1 MILGGVVGLLSE
13 GRGREAANLVVSSI
27 KQVVNLRP
35 FQSIFILLCLLA
47 GAWAQA
53 PVVEKVE
60 PPDWWAGHTINPVR
74 LLVRGDNLKGARV
87 SSVSRALKIDN
98 VHVNG
103 REDHLFCDVT
113 ISNTAWFSSENR
125 TGSQEFSITVTTP
138 AGETSFPFTVKA
150 PLDPKANATSI
161 TNDDVIYLIMT
172 DRFSDGDP
180 TNNKDVDRNNPRAWH
195 GGDFKGITKR
205 IPYLK
210 ELGITAIWLTP
221 WYDNPDEPN
230 RCDEPWCPYTN
241 YHGYH
246 AIDYY
251 GVENHFGSMTD
262 LREMIRECQRNGI
275 KVIQDQVANHVDL
288 QHAWAKRPPLGNWF
302 NPKSQNTFNDS
313 VLLSPNASRAE
324 RDIVL
329 SGWFNDIL
337 PDLNQNEPEVSR
349 YLIQNALW
357 WIGMT
362 GIDGIRQDTI
372 QYMPRTFIRDWSAA
386 IRKQYPN
393 YWMVGEVL
401 EEDSAHTA
409 FFQGGRTGWDGVD
422 TQLPSVFDFNLWKT
436 SIDVFAGKKPARAL
450 RDVLKYDGLYGN
462 INNIALLT
470 SNHDV
475 DRFMSLPGATQEGAM
490 MHIAFTLSSRGIP
503 QIYYGDEIGMAG
515 GHDPDNRKDFHGFAL
530 QDANALEPAQARL
543 MRFTSQWI
551 KLRRSIRALREGKT
565 VDLHYDDDAYV
576 FGRVFEQGTSLRN
589 RRNSYAVAAFNNSPK
604 EKIVTLQKGARIGDV
619 SVATLVTERNQQRSY
634 PGNPAVSVATNEKD
648 ELMLRMPARSVA
660 IFSTDVVVATQ
671 N

>member
-1 MILGGVVGLLSE
+1 MGFRMRRVFSLELVCVV
-13 GRGREAANLVVSSI
+13 
-27 KQVVNLRP
+27 
-35 FQSIFILLCLLA
+35 LCLAA
-47 GAWAQA
+47 GSFAQA
-53 PVVEKVE
+53 PIVEKVE
-60 PPDWWAGHTINPVR
+60 PPNWWAGHTVNPVR
-74 LLVRGDNLKGARV
+74 VMVRGTNLKGARLTTA
-87 SSVSRALKIDN
+87 SRALKVDN
-98 VHVNG
+98 VRVNERG
-103 REDHLFCDVT
+103 DHLFCDVVV
-113 ISNTAWFSSENR
+113 SENAWWSSENR
-125 TGSQEFSITVTTP
+125 SGRHAHSITITTQS
-138 AGETSFPFTVKA
+138 GSTSFPLTIHA
-150 PLDPKANATSI
+150 PLDSKANATSI

-172 DRFSDGDP
+172 DRFADGDQG
-180 TNNKDVDRNNPRAWH
+180 NNKDVDRKNPRAWH

-230 RCDEPWCPYTN
+230 RCDKPWCPYTN

-251 GVENHFGSMTD
+251 GVENHFGSMAE
-262 LREMIRECQRNGI
+262 LQEMIRECKRNGI

-288 QHAWAKRPPLGNWF
+288 QHVWSKRPPLENWF

-313 VLLSPNASRAE
+313 VLLSPNASQAE
-324 RDIVL
+324 RDNVL
-329 SGWFNDIL
+329 NGWFNDIL

-386 IRKQYPN
+386 IRRQYPN

-409 FFQGGRTGWDGVD
+409 FFQGGRTGWDGID

-436 SIDVFAGKKPARAL
+436 STEVFTGKKPARAL

-475 DRFMSLPGATQEGAM
+475 DRFMSLPGATPEGAM
-490 MHIAFTLSSRGIP
+490 MHIAFTLASRGIP
-503 QIYYGDEIGMAG
+503 QIYYGDEIGMSG
-515 GHDPDNRKDFHGFAL
+515 GHDPENRKDFIGFASPEVTET
-530 QDANALEPAQARL
+530 NVIERRMRL
-543 MRFTSQWI
+543 FTRQWI
-551 KLRRSIRALREGKT
+551 NLRRSIRALREGKT
-565 VDLHYDDDAYV
+565 IDLHYDDDSYL
-576 FGRVFEQGTSLRN
+576 FGRYFEQYKSLRN
-589 RRNSYAVAAFNNSPK
+589 RRNSYAVVAFNVSGK
-604 EKIVTLQKGARIGDV
+604 EKVVNLRKGQMLGEI
-619 SVATLVTERNQQRSY
+619 SIATLLKNQNQHKSY
-634 PGNPAVSVATNEKD
+634 PGNPDTNTAVND
-648 ELMLRMPARSVA
+648 RGELILRIPPRSIA
-660 IFSTDVVVATQ
+660 IYSTDLALSSQ